1 MLIEVD
7 VLDAELEAF
16 KKPEARPVQQR
27 CHESRRAAERCKQRS
42 YVAATE
48 DDRKTHRRGG
58 INNRW
63 QRLQVTLQDGP
74 IEKQQGAARL
84 ILGGGADVATSRQVR
99 EKRGDVGGGE
109 VGRVLL
115 VVKHDEATDPVRVGF
130 FGTRTLDVPL
140 EGYYGTDPKLA
151 EYFRLMRAL
160 QSVSQSREN
169 AVARLPEFRQLWDV
183 SNSPIYGRPERSDKL
198 LPTATDALGQALEDM
213 APEWTVARLLP
224 AARTAAVQADD
235 YSLVG
240 LGARVE
246 DAVVLTA
253 LRESVVLYARLT
265 KWGLPPPPTFDWK
278 VDPELAAQA
287 NRFVQAFNVLA
298 PDALPAVIPEDAE
311 LFYDRD
317 KPFADVVGRCV
328 RLGLDPRSRPTRHYH
343 WAICRAR
350 HGEFRV
356 QEFWADEVWTTQRY
370 LAERTRSGR
379 CVDP

>member
-1 MLIEVD
+1 MEHRQAHKMIVTVD
-7 VLDAELEAF
+7 DRFLLFALDRLYRKAMQALE
-16 KKPEARPVQQR
+16 RTTLL
-27 CHESRRAAERCKQRS
+27 
-42 YVAATE
+42 VAA
-48 DDRKTHRRGG
+48 RK
-58 INNRW
+58 
-63 QRLQVTLQDGP
+63 
-74 IEKQQGAARL
+74 
-84 ILGGGADVATSRQVR
+84 VA
-99 EKRGDVGGGE
+99 GFLDI
-109 VGRVLL
+109 
-115 VVKHDEATDPVRVGF
+115 DP
-130 FGTRTLDVPL
+130 LDVPL

-151 EYFRLMRAL
+151 EYFCLMCAL
-160 QSVSQSREN
+160 QRVSQSREN

-183 SNSPIYGRPERSDKL
+183 FNSPIYGRPERSGKL
-198 LPTATDALGQALEDM
+198 LPTATDALGQALEDV

-224 AARTAAVQADD
+224 AARKAAIQADD

-253 LRESVVLYARLT
+253 LRESVVLYAALTRL
-265 KWGLPPPPTFDWK
+265 GLPPPPTFDWK

-287 NRFVQAFNVLA
+287 NRFVQAFNVLV
-298 PDALPAVIPEDAE
+298 PDALPAVIPENAE
-311 LFYDRD
+311 LFYDPD

-328 RLGLDPRSRPTRHYH
+328 TLGVDPRPHPTRHYH

-350 HGEFRV
+350 RGEFSV